1 MDPRLGPSHRL
12 RHLAIRMGRIGEQQG
27 SNGRLNGS
35 AAASKCGEA
44 EFDELLG
51 RKPGR
56 GESARHRVE
65 SLADRCAH
73 SAGAG
78 ELPSPHGVKV
88 RQHQSN
94 ADVCSHLLGVEECS
108 HVRDVA
114 SVSERLPLKPCGRSV
129 VGVSSKGPS
138 PERGLG
144 VERMARRCQWALLL
158 RNGAEKR
165 ANRKARRLF
174 SFVRQLKT
182 RR

>member
-27 SNGRLNGS
+27 LNGRLNGS

-44 EFDELLG
+44 ESMSF
-51 RKPGR
+51 
-56 GESARHRVE
+56 SAGSRAAASAHHRVE

-144 VERMARRCQWALLL
+144 VERMAGRCQWALLL